1 MAKSGRFRTPF
12 KKSGTPD
19 ASLDTALDRHVTAR
33 TCHQHALHRPATP
46 SLVHERP
53 AAPLFL
59 KGVLRTALGVGLASL
74 VLASGTAAVAGA
86 GVAQAGQFHVYA
98 CRTPSGASAPAD
110 GWSGSKVGAATFVGD
125 TCPQGGAL
133 VAALY
138 EEPNRTANTATAT
151 WAFSAPPNT
160 SIAGA
165 TLWRAGDAD
174 GGSAIG
180 ATYQF
185 WFAGP
190 ENLDTPTNA
199 FGQCM
204 GGSECLVGVGNTSQP
219 LSNENRLGVPTANL
233 GTHLYLD
240 ASCVGELGYKCNE
253 GQHDA
258 HYYTAVVYL
267 YAADITLEQGEGP
280 SANNLGGELATAPSV
295 RGASDVTFSAS
306 DPGAGVYE
314 ATITIDGRVVQTTP
328 LDENG
333 GRCKDVGE
341 NGELAFFY
349 VQPCEQALSADVA
362 LDTTKLANGS
372 HHLLVSV
379 LDAAGN
385 SAPVLDRTIT
395 VANPAPPSPPGPA
408 NGTNASSQA
417 TLAASWEG
425 TSRQHIA
432 CAYGREPAISGRLTG
447 PGGTPIGN
455 AQIDLTETPA
465 YTGAKPVALVGPHT
479 AANGTFTVR
488 PPHSISSD
496 QLTFG
501 YRAHLDTEP
510 PAATR
515 TLALTVRAGI
525 ALQISPRTASVGRSI
540 RFTGLLHGAPVPS
553 HGKQLVLEAN
563 SPGSGWIEFDVI
575 HTTAKGRFHASYR
588 FKLPGPVAYRFRVV
602 SNEEADFP
610 FATGRSNTV
619 GVYERG

>member
-1 MAKSGRFRTPF
+1 MAWRMLKRAFAATVVAAALTMGAG
-12 KKSGTPD
+12 GT
-19 ASLDTALDRHVTAR
+19 VE
-33 TCHQHALHRPATP
+33 
-46 SLVHERP
+46 V
-53 AAPLFL
+53 
-59 KGVLRTALGVGLASL
+59 LGVAP
-74 VLASGTAAVAGA
+74 VVV
-86 GVAQAGQFHVYA
+86 GVAQAGQYHVYA
-98 CRTPSGASAPAD
+98 CRTPSGESAPAD
-110 GWSGSKVGAATFVGD
+110 GWSGSKVGAATFIGD

-151 WAFSAPPNT
+151 WAFGAPPNT

-165 TLWRAGDAD
+165 TLWRAGDTE

-185 WFAGP
+185 GLAGSK
-190 ENLDTPTNA
+190 ETEL
-199 FGQCM
+199 FE
-204 GGSECLVGVGNTSQP
+204 ECLNSLGCVSRGNFQQP
-219 LSNENRLGVPTANL
+219 LSTENRVQVPSAHL
-233 GTHLYLD
+233 GTHLYLT
-240 ASCVGELGYKCNE
+240 ASCGETPEYKCNAGE
-253 GQHDA
+253 HDA
-258 HYYTAVVYL
+258 HNYAAVVYL

-280 SANNLGGELATAPSV
+280 SASNVGGELATAASV
-295 RGASDVTFSAS
+295 RGTSDVTFSAS

-314 ATITIDGRVVQTTP
+314 ATIAIDGQVVQTTP

-341 NGELAFFY
+341 NGEQAFLY
-349 VQPCEQALSADVA
+349 VQPCEQAVSADVP

-372 HHLLVSV
+372 HHLVVSV

-395 VANPAPPSPPGPA
+395 VANPLPPPPPGPA

-417 TLAASWEG
+417 TLTASWDG
-425 TSRQHIA
+425 TSRQRIA

-455 AQIDLTETPA
+455 AQIDLNETPA
-465 YTGAKPVALVGPHT
+465 YTGAKPVALVGPRT

-488 PPHSISSD
+488 LPHSISSG

-501 YRAHLDTEP
+501 YRAHLDAEP

-525 ALQISPRTASVGRSI
+525 TLKISPRTASVGHTI
-540 RFTGLLHGAPVPS
+540 RFTGLLHGAPIPS
-553 HGKQLVLEAN
+553 RGKQLVLEAR
-563 SPGSGWIEFDVI
+563 SPGGEWIQFDVI
-575 HTTAKGRFHASYR
+575 RTSAKGRFHASYR
-588 FKLPGPVAYRFRVV
+588 FKFPGPEAYRFRVV

-610 FATGRSNTV
+610 YASGASNTV
-619 GVYERG
+619 GVFERG

>member
-1 MAKSGRFRTPF
+1 
-12 KKSGTPD
+12 
-19 ASLDTALDRHVTAR
+19 
-33 TCHQHALHRPATP
+33 
-46 SLVHERP
+46 
-53 AAPLFL
+53 
-59 KGVLRTALGVGLASL
+59 LRRRAALGVGLASL
-74 VLASGTAAVAGA
+74 VAASGVAAIADVGS
-86 GVAQAGQFHVYA
+86 AQAGQYHVYA
-98 CRTPSGASAPAD
+98 CRTPSGGSAPVD
-110 GWSGSKVGAATFVGD
+110 GWIGSKVGAATFVGD
-125 TCPQGGAL
+125 TCAQGGAL
-133 VAALY
+133 VAALD

-151 WAFSAPPNT
+151 WAFGAPAGT

-204 GGSECLVGVGNTSQP
+204 GGSECPIGVGNIGQP

-258 HYYTAVVYL
+258 NNYAAVVYL
-267 YAADITLEQGEGP
+267 YAADITLEQGAGP
-280 SANNLGGELATAPSV
+280 SASNVGGELATAASV
-295 RGASDVTFSAS
+295 RGTSDVTFSAS

-314 ATITIDGRVVQTTP
+314 ATIAVDGQTVQTTT

-341 NGELAFFY
+341 NGERAFLY
-349 VQPCEQALSADVA
+349 VQPCVQTLSADVPF
-362 LDTTKLANGS
+362 DTTKLANGS
-372 HHLLVSV
+372 HHVVVSV

-395 VANPAPPSPPGPA
+395 VANPAPPPPPGPA

-417 TLAASWEG
+417 TLTVSWKGASGER
-425 TSRQHIA
+425 TT
-432 CAYGREPAISGRLTG
+432 CAYGREPAIAGRLTG

-455 AQIDLTETPA
+455 AQIDLSEAPA
-465 YTGAKPVALVGPHT
+465 YTGAKPVALASQRT
-479 AANGTFTVR
+479 AANGTFSVR
-488 PPHSISSD
+488 LPHSIASGR
-496 QLTFG
+496 LTFG
-501 YRAHLDTEP
+501 YRAHLDAEP

-525 ALQISPRTASVGRSI
+525 GLKISPRTTSAGHTI
-540 RFTGLLHGAPVPS
+540 RFTGLLHGAPVPPG
-553 HGKQLVLEAN
+553 GKQLVLEAR
-563 SPGSGWIEFDVI
+563 SPGSEWIQFNVI
-575 HTTAKGRFHASYR
+575 HTTAKGRFHATYR
-588 FKLPGPVAYRFRVV
+588 FKLPGPVHYRFRVV
-602 SNEEADFP
+602 SNAEADFP
-610 FATGRSNTV
+610 FATGQSNTV